1 MSVCSYSFLILPENL
16 LLAWETFKQGKRGKK
31 DVQVF
36 ERNLENNI
44 FTLCDQLKNQTYHHG
59 SYHAFYVQDPKRR
72 HIHKASVRDRV
83 IHHLLFTTLNQLY
96 EPTFIYDSYSCRVDK
111 GTHKGVARLAQFA
124 HQVSAN
130 YSRTCWAL
138 QFDIKQFFASADHA
152 VLKDLL
158 AKRIADQ
165 QTLWLLNEVID
176 SFHSDLGKEK
186 GIPLGNL
193 TSQIFANLYLHEL
206 DLYVKHTLKVKY
218 YIRYADDAVILA
230 TSEGQLNKLIPA
242 IQDFLQTRLL
252 LTLHPRKVKVRK
264 LSWGIDFLG
273 YIVLPGYILP
283 RTKTKHRLMRRLL
296 QPTHGNGSFEQ
307 MWQSYKGYLEHA
319 SSFKLIE
326 QLENEIWPGL
336 DKHLVREVK

>member
-1 MSVCSYSFLILPENL
+1 MSICSYNFLILPENL
-16 LLAWETFKQGKRGKK
+16 LLAWETFKNGKRGKK

-44 FTLCDQLKNQTYHHG
+44 FNLINQLNDQTYRHG
-59 SYHAFYVQDPKRR
+59 SYHAFYVQDPKKR

-83 IHHLLFTTLNQLY
+83 IHHLLFTALNQLY
-96 EPTFIYDSYSCRVDK
+96 EPTFIYDSYLCRIDK

-124 HQVSAN
+124 RQVSAN

-138 QFDIKQFFASADHA
+138 QFDIKQFFASADHT
-152 VLKDLL
+152 VLKGLL

-165 QTLWLLNEVID
+165 QTLWLLYQVID
-176 SFHSDLGKEK
+176 SFHSDLGEDK

-206 DLYVKHTLKVKY
+206 DLYVKHTLKSKY

-230 TSEGQLNKLIPA
+230 TSQDQLNKLIPA
-242 IQDFLQTRLL
+242 IQEFLETRLL

-273 YIVLPGYILP
+273 YIVLPGYIVP
-283 RTKTKHRLMRRLL
+283 RTRTKRRILKRIV
-296 QPTHGNGSFEQ
+296 TTVHDESTNQ
-307 MWQSYKGYLEHA
+307 MVQSYLGYLDHA
-319 SSFKLIE
+319 HAYHLQVLIE
-326 QLENEIWPGL
+326 HVTLL
-336 DKHLVREVK
+336 T